1 MEKIKPH
8 SRSIRLL
15 FFWIGIIATL
25 AYRSIIVLNFY
36 DSLWVKIAWY
46 IGTIGF
52 TIYFWHRY
60 NIQERRSKLVEDY
73 KLVDL
78 VKKSSYADKKRKEA
92 LVYVVETSFSSRAK
106 WNSAFICWLSVLAL
120 ILGIIMDIR

>member
-1 MEKIKPH
+1 MENIKPH
-8 SRSIRLL
+8 TKYIRLL

-25 AYRSIIVLNFY
+25 AYRAIVILNFY
-36 DSLWVKIAWY
+36 NPFWVKVAWY

-60 NIQERRSKLVEDY
+60 NIQERRSKLVKDY

-78 VKKSSYADKKRKEA
+78 VKKSSNTDKKQKEA
-92 LVYVVETSFSSRAK
+92 LLYVVETSFSSRAK